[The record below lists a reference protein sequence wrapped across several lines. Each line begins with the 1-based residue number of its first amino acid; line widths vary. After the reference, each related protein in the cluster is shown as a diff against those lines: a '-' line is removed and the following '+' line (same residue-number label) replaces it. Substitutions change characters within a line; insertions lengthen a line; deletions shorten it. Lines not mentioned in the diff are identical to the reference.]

1 MRQDDD
7 RLITT
12 AMREQEDESELT
24 LRPRAL
30 ADYFGQKRLKE
41 SLSVFIQAAVKRRE
55 PLDHLLLYRPPGLG
69 KTTLA
74 CIIASEMGQNIRTT
88 SGPAI
93 ERPGDLAS
101 ILTNLN
107 QGDILFIDE
116 IHRLSHAVEEVLYP
130 AMEDFALDI
139 MIGKGPSA
147 RSLRLDLPKF
157 TLIGATTRAGMLS
170 SPLRDRFG
178 ISFRLELYTPEE
190 LAQIVARSARILKID
205 CKDEGALEI
214 ARRSRGTPRV
224 ANRLIK
230 RVRDYAQVRGD
241 GVITR
246 AVAAEALNLLEIDE
260 LGLDRTDRAM
270 LMTIIK
276 KFGGGPVGL
285 DTLAASTGED
295 AGTIEDVYEPYL
307 MQLGFMMRTPRGRVL
322 TPAAYEHMKQP
333 MPREDGPA
341 VEQLR
346 FEFDDEV

>member
-1 MRQDDD
+1 MQDEE

-12 AMREQEDESELT
+12 GFRQEDDEQEKS
-24 LRPRAL
+24 LRPHSL
-30 ADYFGQKRLKE
+30 AEYFGQTKIKD
-41 SLSVFIQAAVKRRE
+41 SLSVYMQAALARRE
-55 PLDHLLLYRPPGLG
+55 PLDHLLLYGPPGLG

-74 CIIASEMGQNIRTT
+74 GIIASEMGHNIRVT

-101 ILTNLN
+101 ILTNLAT
-107 QGDILFIDE
+107 GDVLFIDE

-147 RSLRLDLPKF
+147 RSIRLDLPKF
-157 TLIGATTRAGMLS
+157 TLIGATTRAGMLT

-190 LAQIVARSARILKID
+190 LSVIVLRSAKILKIECD
-205 CKDEGALEI
+205 REGALEI
-214 ARRSRGTPRV
+214 ASRSRGTPRI
-224 ANRLIK
+224 ANRLI
-230 RVRDYAQVRGD
+230 RRIRDFAEVKAGGRIDLGVAQD
-241 GVITR
+241 G
-246 AVAAEALNLLEIDE
+246 LDMLEVDV
-260 LGLDRTDRAM
+260 LGLDRTDRMM
-270 LMTIIK
+270 LLTMIE

-307 MQLGFMMRTPRGRVL
+307 LQLGFLIRTSRGRMA
-322 TPAAYEHMKQP
+322 TPQAYYHLGKTPPQP
-333 MPREDGPA
+333 DSGSAQTRMDI
-341 VEQLR
+341 
-346 FEFDDEV
+346 